1 MNEQQKTPASHDDT
15 MQISTFTLDGTL
27 CGIDIVLVQEINGD
41 LSFTPVPL
49 SEDYV
54 LGVMNLRGQ
63 IVTVIDQSRKIG
75 FAPVKITPES
85 RVIIVRS
92 GGESIG
98 VVVDQ
103 VKEVVTLD
111 RKAITKPPSNI
122 KGSQGK
128 FFSGVFQTERHELLA
143 LLDIDEIL

>member
-1 MNEQQKTPASHDDT
+1 MREQTTAVAEDDT
-15 MQISTFTLDGTL
+15 MQISTFYLDDTL
-27 CGIDIVLVQEINGD
+27 CGIDIDLVQEINGD

-49 SEDYV
+49 AEEYV

-75 FAPVKITPES
+75 FAPVVITADS
-85 RVIIVRS
+85 RVVIVRS
-92 GGESIG
+92 QGESIG
-98 VVVDQ
+98 VVVDK
-103 VKEVVTLD
+103 VKEVVTID
-111 RKAITKPPSNI
+111 RKVIGKPPSNI

-128 FFSGVFQTERHELLA
+128 FFSGVVQTERHELLA

>member
-1 MNEQQKTPASHDDT
+1 MGEQAAAVVQDDT
-15 MQISTFTLDGTL
+15 LQISTFYLDETL
-27 CGIDIVLVQEINGD
+27 CGIDIDLVQEINGD

-49 SEDYV
+49 SDEYV

-75 FAPVKITPES
+75 FAPVTITADS
-85 RVIIVRS
+85 RVVIVRS
-92 GGESIG
+92 RGESIG
-98 VVVDQ
+98 VVVDK
-103 VKEVVTLD
+103 VKEVVTVD
-111 RKAITKPPSNI
+111 RKAVGKPPSNI

-128 FFSGVFQTERHELLA
+128 FFSGVVQTDRHELLA